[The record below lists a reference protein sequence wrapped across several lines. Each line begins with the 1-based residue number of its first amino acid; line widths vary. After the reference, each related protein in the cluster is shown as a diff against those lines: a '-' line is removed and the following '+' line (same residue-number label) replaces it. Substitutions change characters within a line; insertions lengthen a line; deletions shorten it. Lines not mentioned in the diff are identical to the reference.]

1 MSNNKLD
8 RDRLEKVTS
17 KENIQEVMVKVNEIF
32 LNTTEME
39 AETSC
44 NLLQLQKKI
53 YLSTR
58 L

>member
-32 LNTTEME
+32 LNTTELE

-44 NLLQLQKKI
+44 TLLQLQKKS